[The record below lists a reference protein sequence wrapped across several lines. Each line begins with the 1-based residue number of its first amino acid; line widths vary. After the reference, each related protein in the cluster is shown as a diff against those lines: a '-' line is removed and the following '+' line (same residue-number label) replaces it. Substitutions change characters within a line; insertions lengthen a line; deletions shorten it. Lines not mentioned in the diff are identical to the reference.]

1 MATTT
6 GPMTPFGA
14 ELRRLRLEKGW
25 TLNDLS
31 KEVHFSKGHLSKVEN
46 GHKAASH
53 EFARTCDNALGAGG
67 RLAALVQGG
76 RASRP
81 AAEAAPDGVF
91 PASPGAQQGFAR
103 EALGMGTA
111 SILGL
116 GPGGRP
122 RRPALRSPDVLA
134 PFRLL
139 FDQLRAVGRSTG
151 PSAVLPTVVAQTQAL
166 TRLAERSAA
175 EPRRAALL
183 LASRNAEYGG
193 WMAQE
198 NGDDRAALWWTGHA
212 VRLADAAGDPE
223 LRGYA
228 LVRRACIAMYAHD
241 GTGTVALARQ
251 AQADRS
257 LSHRVRAIAAER
269 EAQGHA
275 LLGDE
280 VGCFRSLERAAAS
293 GERADEED
301 EQPRPGAGGR
311 AGGAEDERPRL
322 GSGVPDRLG
331 AVTGWCLYDLGRPAD
346 AAARLD
352 GVLAGLPGDAGRAR
366 ARFGMRLALSHA
378 GAGDTD
384 RACALADELI
394 DDVEAV
400 DSATIAQDVRLLVRT
415 LKRRPGD
422 PAVRNLAPRLAQV
435 LHRPT

>member
-1 MATTT
+1 
-6 GPMTPFGA
+6 MTPFGA
-14 ELRRLRLEKGW
+14 ELRRLRMEKGW

-76 RASRP
+76 RTPQS
-81 AAEAAPDGVF
+81 AAGTAPDGVF
-91 PASPGAQQGFAR
+91 PAPSGAEHGLGG
-103 EALGMGTA
+103 EAFGMGAA

-116 GPGGRP
+116 GPDGRTQ
-122 RRPALRSPDVLA
+122 RPALRSPDVLA

-151 PSAVLPTVVAQTQAL
+151 PSSVLPTVVAQTQAL

-212 VRLADAAGDPE
+212 VRLAEAAGDPE

-228 LVRRACIAMYAHD
+228 LVRRACVAMYAHD

-293 GERADEED
+293 GERA
-301 EQPRPGAGGR
+301 GGE
-311 AGGAEDERPRL
+311 EDERPRL
-322 GSGVPDRLG
+322 GSGIPDRLG
-331 AVTGWCLYDLGRPAD
+331 AVAGWCLYDLGRPAD

-352 GVLAGLPGDAGRAR
+352 GVFAGLPGDAGRAR
-366 ARFGMRLALSHA
+366 ARFGMRLALAHA

-394 DDVEAV
+394 EDVEAV
-400 DSATIAQDVRLLVRT
+400 DSATIAHDVRLLVRT

-422 PAVRNLAPRLAQV
+422 PAVRGLAPRLAQV
-435 LHRPT
+435 LHRSA